1 MKSIA
6 IFMLVGLSLFSNG
19 LCGEEPTD
27 PSCECMTAAFKGK
40 TDLVNKVINVVCD
53 YDAMKP
59 GAEANTQLN
68 GAVSEK
74 LQTILKPTGCLT
86 KAIDDLESGVGI
98 TANVVSSLDSLG
110 LVSSVRIVVCRV
122 LRRVPVVQCVENLLD
137 VDKTVKGVTNLVG
150 SILNPLTELKCAS
163 LNPQSTLDDIMK
175 PLDQLCPGLGQ
186 TLITVKQD
194 IMKLP
199 AELQKVAEKTS
210 VGALV
215 GERLD
220 SLSLALSRLVGT
232 LGGIPLNVIRIINR
246 PASAVGGGG
255 GLLAV

>member
-1 MKSIA
+1 MFLRHQEDRRRLRSQRSGHSPALAESRRNSDKTGRR
-6 IFMLVGLSLFSNG
+6 LVGPQPLRSQWERFRTL
-19 LCGEEPTD
+19 
-27 PSCECMTAAFKGK
+27 A
-40 TDLVNKVINVVCD
+40 
-53 YDAMKP
+53 P
-59 GAEANTQLN
+59 GAEKE
-68 GAVSEK
+68 GRKCPS
-74 LQTILKPTGCLT
+74 
-86 KAIDDLESGVGI
+86 
-98 TANVVSSLDSLG
+98 
-110 LVSSVRIVVCRV
+110 RIWNV